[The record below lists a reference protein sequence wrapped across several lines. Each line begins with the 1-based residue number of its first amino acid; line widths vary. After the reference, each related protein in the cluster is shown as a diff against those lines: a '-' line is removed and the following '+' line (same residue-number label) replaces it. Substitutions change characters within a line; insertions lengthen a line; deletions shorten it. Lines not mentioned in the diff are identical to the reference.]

1 MTERE
6 WAYGMFLF
14 LILIAI
20 IMVLSVLAVRAEP
33 MGCAQV
39 RAYVAQVGPAVA
51 LANGRAYG
59 MTPQQEA
66 VARACL
72 RTTRRIRR

>member
-1 MTERE
+1 MI
-6 WAYGMFLF
+6 A
-14 LILIAI
+14 LIAMI
-20 IMVLSVLAVRAEP
+20 IGLTVAHAEP